1 MEPDSI
7 PPSPLWDIQFYQVE
21 TFHLIGFAALLLLL
35 FFSALISGS
44 EVAFFSLSPTDR
56 NKLSESKKKIHQLI
70 LEMLNLPEKLLATI
84 LVANNFINVG
94 IVILSTYMVNNLVDF
109 TNEPIVGFI
118 MEVVVITFVILLF
131 GEILPKIYASSY
143 SLPFAGFMA
152 RPLKILSVIFSP
164 IIFILIRS
172 TSIVNRRISRYNKN
186 LSIDELSQAFEL
198 TDENEFDEDKGIL
211 EGIINFGSTSVD
223 QIMTPRIDVV
233 AVDEQFSYLKI
244 IDIVKESGYSRIP
257 VYNETFDHIS
267 GILYV
272 KDLLP
277 HLDKPDSFN
286 WQVLQRPPYYIPE
299 NKKIDD
305 LLKDFQKNKVHMA
318 IVVDEY
324 GGTSGIVTL
333 EDILEEIVGD
343 IIDEFDD
350 EDRPFVIINDN
361 TYLFDGKTQLNDF
374 YRICNIESGS
384 LDEVKGDADTLAGL
398 LLEMKGD
405 FPVLNEKINYQNID
419 FTVEDMDK
427 RRIKKIKVVFNFDS
441 PNL

>member
-1 MEPDSI
+1 M
-7 PPSPLWDIQFYQVE
+7 
-21 TFHLIGFAALLLLL
+21 LL